1 MVSEQEASWT
11 WEYDWAITRL
21 ILAMIFMWT
30 LSSWLSYIFRTYT
43 WKYRL
48 SRIQEPWV
56 SDWVVAVGHV
66 PENTDWVVSRLILII
81 VFVLT
86 LSSWLSCTWID
97 TDLKTVLGIGHSI
110 QLEKD
115 WSIWLQLEKD
125 CCIWIQLEKDC
136 VYLTVTREGLCHV
149 CIRLQLKDGVYPTT
163 AGEGYPIN
171 PELSVQLRNYQG
183 RT

>member
-1 MVSEQEASWT
+1 
-11 WEYDWAITRL
+11 
-21 ILAMIFMWT
+21 MWT

-125 CCIWIQLEKDC
+125 CCIWLQLEKDCCIWLQLEKDCCIWIQLEKDC